1 MSTKSDRHEI
11 LNSLDA
17 QYTSDLGIHLYST
30 FLLRRVNPLFPPPH
44 WSSWPLPL
52 QDVPVPQDEFADD
65 TVAGYAEDI
74 DSWQAQYV
82 EQQTDWKAK
91 NERKVMPLL
100 NPDPNPEN
108 HSSSSDDEEE
118 EEEEGEE
125 HVQDIG
131 IRDKIVEISY
141 KQNLPNAKTA
151 LANAISSVLQCK
163 ITARIQ
169 SMKQAGTIPAHLEP
183 SDAISDSP
191 VLSPVIN
198 EIGSRFNAMLD
209 SLDLLKKRMKEG
221 EGDWMAVLLAAVLSR
236 TNSYLNLNTGMY
248 RRLFERCNSLF
259 NEVDYR
265 FEFEEEDEK
274 EEEDNGKIISST
286 GAFNVNEYIKSLAD
300 KDILAK
306 YNHLASTYL
315 ESFNTRRQE
324 QGRITC
330 CFMRALD
337 VQDKYKRISWDNSHT
352 GSKTKRRRQLEPD
365 GSNAKDVMND
375 ILGSTELNE
384 NTYTLNL

>member
-30 FLLRRVNPLFPPPH
+30 FLLRRINPLFPPAH
-44 WSSWPLPL
+44 WSSWPLPH
-52 QDVPVPQDEFADD
+52 QDVPIPQDEFADD
-65 TVAGYAEDI
+65 AVAGYTEDI
-74 DSWQAQYV
+74 DAWQMRYV
-82 EQQTDWKAK
+82 QQLADWKAK
-91 NERKVMPLL
+91 NERKVIPLL
-100 NPDPNPEN
+100 NPDPNHEN
-108 HSSSSDDEEE
+108 HSSSSSEE

-125 HVQDIG
+125 RVQDID

-141 KQNLPNAKTA
+141 KQNLPNAKTT
-151 LANAISSVLQCK
+151 LANAISSVLQSK
-163 ITARIQ
+163 ITSRIH
-169 SMKQAGTIPAHLEP
+169 SMKRAGGIPAHLEP
-183 SDAISDSP
+183 SDCISDSP
-191 VLSPVIN
+191 VLSSVIN

-209 SLDLLKKRMKEG
+209 SLDLQKKRKNEG
-221 EGDWMAVLLAAVLSR
+221 EGDWMAVLLAAVLNR
-236 TNSYLNLNTGMY
+236 TDPYLNLNTGVY

-265 FEFEEEDEK
+265 FEFEEDEEGD
-274 EEEDNGKIISST
+274 EETGKIISST

-300 KDILAK
+300 SDILAK
-306 YNHLASTYL
+306 YNHLASTYP
-315 ESFNTRRQE
+315 ETFTTRRQE
-324 QGRITC
+324 QDRITR

-337 VQDKYKRISWDNSHT
+337 VQDKYRQISWDNSHT
-352 GSKTKRRRQLEPD
+352 GSKSKRRRQLEPD
-365 GSNAKDVMND
+365 RSNVKDVMND